1 MLHALWLKIALEVNM
16 KLKGILTIARPQFL
30 ILSVILGFLGSAI
43 AWYEHQEYGGPF
55 NLGYA
60 FLATFG
66 LMVAHMSVNT
76 FNDYFDSRST
86 LDTKTE
92 RTPFSGGSGA
102 IQSGLLTEKQALW
115 VGIATLIV
123 IIPIGIFFVFVSGL
137 MLLPLLAVAIICII
151 LYTPLILKMGYPEW
165 SAGLGL
171 GVLPVLGAYFIQTGT
186 YSISALLASIP
197 SGILVHNLLLLNEF
211 PDTEHD
217 VNVKRRTLPIF
228 VGKKRAAIFYSVL
241 NIIVYLWIIGTVI
254 HGDMPA
260 FALLGLLTFF
270 LAFKAIDGSFKYNDK
285 SKLISAMANN
295 VTVVLITQLL
305 IGAGFIVAGILK

>member
-1 MLHALWLKIALEVNM
+1 
-16 KLKGILTIARPQFL
+16 
-30 ILSVILGFLGSAI
+30 
-43 AWYEHQEYGGPF
+43 
-55 NLGYA
+55 
-60 FLATFG
+60 
-66 LMVAHMSVNT
+66 
-76 FNDYFDSRST
+76 
-86 LDTKTE
+86 
-92 RTPFSGGSGA
+92 
-102 IQSGLLTEKQALW
+102 
-115 VGIATLIV
+115 V
-123 IIPIGIFFVFVSGL
+123 IIPIGVFFVLVSGWL
-137 MLLPLLAVAIICII
+137 LLPLLAIAVLCII
-151 LYTPLILKMGYPEW
+151 IYTPFILKMGYPEW